1 VTSRVAI
8 AKARKPPGIPVKSDR
23 EPTRSSADS
32 IGELMARYP
41 DVQLATL
48 VDVVPEGANWV
59 HEIKFDGYRLLG
71 FRLGQTVR
79 LITRNGKDW
88 TGSFPAL
95 SVALSGLGAD
105 EAVLDM
111 EAVVLDGHGKSNFQ
125 SLQNALGDFDLL
137 YLNGKDLTPLPL
149 LEQEEARNASRKIQD
164 SPLQ

>member
-1 VTSRVAI
+1 
-8 AKARKPPGIPVKSDR
+8 
-23 EPTRSSADS
+23 
-32 IGELMARYP
+32 M
-41 DVQLATL
+41 
-48 VDVVPEGANWV
+48 V

-125 SLQNALGDFDLL
+125 SLQNALGEGGDSKSIVAYVFDLP

-149 LEQEEARNASRKIQD
+149 LERKRKLETLLGKSKTLRYSSHVIGPGRRNVCEGM
-164 SPLQ
+164 